1 MRQLT
6 RKEMLTAEIFGYS
19 YANYQNHL
27 GIGNIRFEQLMP
39 DAVDTL
45 ERAEQEDWDSS
56 RIARAIDIEEGKVEL
71 WQRLYREAKEIV
83 DAPTSA
89 ESFRRGVRVLIQ
101 YAVEKDL
108 ADEASIE
115 RLVTQVCY
123 RAADFGYLLDLE
135 RRRLS
140 YYSQNLRKE
149 TKHDLEAL
157 DLDFGPDQD

>member
-1 MRQLT
+1 MRRLT
-6 RKEMLTAEIFGYS
+6 RKERLAAEVFGYS
-19 YANYQNHL
+19 YAHYQDHL
-27 GIGNIRFEQLMP
+27 DDGNIRFEELMP
-39 DAVDTL
+39 DDVDTL
-45 ERAEQEDWDSS
+45 EKAEQQAWDSS
-56 RIARAIDIEEGKVEL
+56 RIARAIEIEEGKVGF
-71 WQRLYREAKEIV
+71 WQSLYRDAKEIV

-89 ESFRRGVRVLIQ
+89 ESFRRGVRVSIQ
-101 YAVEKDL
+101 YAVEKGL

-140 YYSQNLRKE
+140 YYSQDLRKE

>member
-6 RKEMLTAEIFGYS
+6 RKEMLAAEVFGYS

-45 ERAEQEDWDSS
+45 ERAEQEDWDSF
-56 RIARAIDIEEGKVEL
+56 RIAQAIDIEEGKVEL

-89 ESFRRGVRVLIQ
+89 ESFRRGVRVSIR
-101 YAVEKDL
+101 YAVEKGL
-108 ADEASIE
+108 ADETSIE
-115 RLVTQVCY
+115 RLVTQICY
-123 RAADFGYLLDLE
+123 RVADFGYLLDLDKQQ
-135 RRRLS
+135 LS
-140 YYSQNLRKE
+140 YYSKHLREE
-149 TKHDLEAL
+149 TEPDLEAL
-157 DLDFGPDQD
+157 DLGFDPGQE